1 MSLEDRQKEIY
12 NSKNCQE
19 LTEYYKQ
26 WAKNYD
32 QELVNDCSYI
42 APQKVVA
49 ILSQFVSKDAKIL
62 DAGAG
67 TGLVGEILYQNGY
80 SNLEGMDISAEML
93 EQARQ
98 KNVYTALYQ
107 KVMGEPLGL
116 TTDSFDAIVSV
127 GVFTYGHAP
136 SSSFDELIRITK
148 PGGYIIFTL
157 RLDFYENSDFK
168 LKLTGLEESG
178 KWKLVEISDKFSPLS
193 TAKPDGY
200 YRVWVYQVT
209 GLTH

>member
-1 MSLEDRQKEIY
+1 MSLENRQKKLY
-12 NSKNCQE
+12 SSHNHQE
-19 LTEYYKQ
+19 LLEQYST
-26 WAKNYD
+26 WAKDYD
-32 QELVNDCSYI
+32 EDLVNDCHYI
-42 APQKVVA
+42 APQKVVTV
-49 ILSQFVSKDAKIL
+49 ISKFVSKDVKIL

-93 EQARQ
+93 EEAQK
-98 KNVYTALYQ
+98 KNVYSALYQ

-116 TTDSFDAIVSV
+116 PSDSFDVIVSV

-148 PGGYIIFTL
+148 PGGYIIFTM

-168 LKLTGLEESG
+168 QKLTALEESG
-178 KWKLVEISDKFSPLS
+178 KWKLSEVSDRFSPLS

-200 YRVWVYQVT
+200 YRIWVYRVS
-209 GLTH
+209 

>member
-1 MSLEDRQKEIY
+1 MSIENRQNKLY
-12 NSKNCQE
+12 SAQNHQE
-19 LTEYYKQ
+19 LLEQYRQ
-26 WAKNYD
+26 WAQNYD
-32 QELVNDCSYI
+32 QELVHDCSYV
-42 APQKVVA
+42 APQKVVEV
-49 ILSQFVSKDAKIL
+49 LSRLVAKDAKIL

-67 TGLVGEILYQNGY
+67 TGLVGEILSQNGY
-80 SNLEGMDISAEML
+80 SDLEGMDISAEML
-93 EQARQ
+93 EEARK

-116 TTDSFDAIVSV
+116 PSDSFDVIVSV

-148 PGGYIIFTL
+148 PGGYIIFTM

-168 LKLTGLEESG
+168 QKLTALEEYD
-178 KWKLVEISDKFSPLS
+178 KWKLSETGDRFSPLS

-200 YRVWVYQVT
+200 YRIWVYRVS
-209 GLTH
+209 